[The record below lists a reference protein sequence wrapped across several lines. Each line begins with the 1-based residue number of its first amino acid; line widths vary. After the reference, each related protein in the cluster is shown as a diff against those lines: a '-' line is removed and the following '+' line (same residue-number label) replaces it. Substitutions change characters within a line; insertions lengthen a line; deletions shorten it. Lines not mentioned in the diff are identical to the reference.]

1 MLSLP
6 EVARVDRVL
15 RRAAGL
21 LTEVWCGVSAAAKVL
36 RAQEPDRGVASGERE
51 LRRGSL
57 LQPPVMLVHGLAAD
71 KSCFST
77 MEDFLHRA
85 GYTVYSVS
93 YSCVGSDIEACA
105 RILERETSW
114 LLDETGADRVH
125 VVAHSLGGVVL
136 RWAAAHTRMCEWLSV
151 GITLGSPHR
160 GTPAAHLA
168 PTGLPGLGRIVSQLR
183 PGALTIDDEG
193 LEGVAG
199 TRWIALGGENDVVV
213 PPKYA
218 RLPHCG
224 NVRNAVVPL
233 AGHMTLTRNIHCLAI
248 ILRELAAAG
257 ERGTDAVTSPDVSTD
272 PHRRSLCA

>member
-1 MLSLP
+1 MSSLQD
-6 EVARVDRVL
+6 VAHVDRVL
-15 RRAAGL
+15 RRAGGI
-21 LTEVWCGVSAAAKVL
+21 LTEVWCGFSAAAKVL
-36 RAQEPDRGVASGERE
+36 RAQGHERGPASGERH
-51 LRRGSL
+51 LRLGSL
-57 LQPPVMLVHGLAAD
+57 LQPPVMLVHGLGAD
-71 KSCFST
+71 KSCFSI

-136 RWAAAHTRMCEWLSV
+136 RWAAAHTRMCGWLSV

-183 PGALTIDDEG
+183 PGAITIDDEG
-193 LEGVAG
+193 LEAVKG
-199 TRWIALGGENDVVV
+199 TRWLALSGENDMVV

-218 RLPHCG
+218 RLPHSR

-233 AGHMTLTRNIHCLAI
+233 AGHMTLTRNMHCLAV
-248 ILRELAAAG
+248 ILRELTAAG
-257 ERGTDAVTSPDVSTD
+257 ESGRDTATFQDVSTD
-272 PHRRSLCA
+272 TYRPSLCA